1 VGGVVGVVRGA
12 EVEAGVVV
20 VTRGM
25 REVVKAVR
33 LTNHQRGQSDCQPWQ
48 RGQLDHMKARSDH

>member
-12 EVEAGVVV
+12 EVEARVVV

-33 LTNHQRGQSDCQPWQ
+33 LTNHQRGQSDCQP
-48 RGQLDHMKARSDH
+48 